1 MRAAAKERELHAQDA
16 GHAAEQTASAAAEA
30 RARIVELEEELG
42 RERSRAREALAQAT
56 RAEAALGSAE
66 AAAGQQ
72 AAAFESERKRMLE
85 AGRRAEEQ
93 EAAALR
99 DAEACK
105 RACAEE
111 KARSEAVQAEAE
123 RQLAMDKSIVKGLR
137 AEINAVRQRA
147 TEAEAA
153 LLAARKMGEDAAVPA
168 ESVPLDSRAE
178 SSLSDGHRVDG
189 TAGTQMTETLTEH
202 RVPEEV
208 VDRCASAIGPG
219 ACVDLQAVP
228 LSEETGAGDGRLLQS
243 SNDVASLE
251 GGVSSA
257 LMAVEDLIEAMSSMG
272 GHGLSS
278 APGSTGLRA
287 CCACNTCVL
296 PLLGC

>member
-1 MRAAAKERELHAQDA
+1 MEW
-16 GHAAEQTASAAAEA
+16 GVGVMVVG
-30 RARIVELEEELG
+30 IW
-42 RERSRAREALAQAT
+42 
-56 RAEAALGSAE
+56 
-66 AAAGQQ
+66 
-72 AAAFESERKRMLE
+72 
-85 AGRRAEEQ
+85 
-93 EAAALR
+93 
-99 DAEACK
+99 
-105 RACAEE
+105 
-111 KARSEAVQAEAE
+111 
-123 RQLAMDKSIVKGLR
+123 
-137 AEINAVRQRA
+137 
-147 TEAEAA
+147 
-153 LLAARKMGEDAAVPA
+153 
-168 ESVPLDSRAE
+168 
-178 SSLSDGHRVDG
+178 VDDV
-189 TAGTQMTETLTEH
+189 GTQMTETLTEH

-228 LSEETGAGDGRLLQS
+228 LSEQTGAGDGRLLQS

-278 APGSTGLRA
+278 AAGSTGLRA

>member
-1 MRAAAKERELHAQDA
+1 MERARAAAKERELHAQDA

-189 TAGTQMTETLTEH
+189 TAGTEVTEH
-202 RVPEEV
+202 SVPEEV
-208 VDRCASAIGPG
+208 LDRCASAIGPG